1 MHRRRSLT
9 VAATLLAMVPA
20 FTFSAQMIG
29 SDSRL
34 TDLMNEAP
42 GVRFYHHEDGKLGLV
57 YGVPLATGRN
67 PLESADRFVARHG
80 ALPGFDI
87 GDLVMAPKADG
98 IDPIQPVMFE
108 HDRGT
113 FKFTAINYGQFRRGI
128 PVFRSGLVV
137 LVRNEADYPVV
148 MGNYGLRD
156 LRGFDPGN
164 QVGGMAGDEGN
175 GQVNAQRVTQRMLRN
190 ARRVLGF
197 EGQVVGAPQTVIWA
211 GLDGMVVEPAVAVVF
226 SLEFDSGDPA
236 TYRKRLFVAH
246 AGTGEILYSESEVHE
261 VTDIVGSVQGNA
273 TQGNGADICGPEVPM
288 GMPYA
293 RVVLNG
299 QNYFADVNG
308 DFVIPHSGTTEV
320 TLTTEVRGR
329 WFRVFNPNNAP
340 PEQLSMN
347 VVPPGPANF
356 LFNAANATEQLRSE
370 VNTYLHSNIVRDW
383 VVFYNPQYPTI
394 PTQQEFRINVN
405 ITQNC
410 NAFYNGSSINF
421 YTSGGS
427 CANTGFS
434 SVVYHE
440 YGHHIVNRS
449 GSGQGAYGEGQSDV
463 VAALLTRD
471 PRLGI
476 GFQNNCNSGIRNAAN
491 NCQYQTSGCSS
502 CGSAIHSCGQLISGC
517 VWSTRAYLQQ
527 TNPQTYHDII
537 SNLALNSTLLR
548 TPGDTTIR
556 PDITI
561 HYLTLDDDD
570 SNLNNGTPHYDEI
583 NQGFSDHNM
592 PGPPLPHLV
601 FEYPD
606 GRPALIDPSQGAT
619 IRVRVLPLRSQP
631 QPGTGLLHVDTGGG
645 FQTVPMQ
652 EIGNHEYEA
661 IIPGGTCGQRIR
673 YYFTAETTTS
683 QVVSDPLDAPATFFV
698 ARVGSALEVVF
709 SDNFQTNQGW
719 TVTNENLTDGAW
731 ERGVPVGDGSRGDP
745 RFDFDGSGACYL
757 TANRTGNSD
766 VDGGPT
772 RLISPIIDMSQHCS
786 YRVSYARW
794 FYSQNGVTDRFTV
807 QVSNDG
813 GSTWTT
819 MEDVPHQGTSWI
831 HREFWMHEILPLTN
845 QMRFRFNA
853 VDNPN
858 DSVTE
863 AAVDAFLVEAVI
875 INEPVAE
882 LTGFQVL
889 VGSLTSGTL
898 ADLVNSDDQRVRT
911 RSGFGSTFTDLHNMT
926 MRVDANSGVPS
937 PSSIDLTIESRISHT
952 SGTAQVRL
960 WNWNASQYNMVGS
973 YAIGQTE
980 TPVTIESIPAGNFIN
995 GSGDIRLTIKHIV
1008 VVPVFAFQFD
1018 SFFDQVKLVVD

>member
-1 MHRRRSLT
+1 MHRRRILT

-29 SDSRL
+29 SDTRL
-34 TDLMNEAP
+34 TNLMNEAP
-42 GVRFYHHEDGKLGLV
+42 GVRFYYNEHGALSSV
-57 YGVPLATGRN
+57 YGVPMATGRS
-67 PLESADRFVARHG
+67 PLESAESFIARHQGVFVADNG
-80 ALPGFDI
+80 GFT
-87 GDLVMAPKADG
+87 LTESPDG
-98 IDPIQPVMFE
+98 RIVDQLMFNR
-108 HDRGT
+108 DTGQY
-113 FKFTAINYGQFRRGI
+113 KFSQVVYQQSAGGL
-128 PVFRSGLVV
+128 PVFRSTVSL
-137 LVRNEADYPVV
+137 LIRNEPGFPVV
-148 MGNYGLRD
+148 QANAAVRD
-156 LRGFDPGN
+156 LKGFRPAVAAGAPEEPG
-164 QVGGMAGDEGN
+164 QA
-175 GQVNAQRVTQRMLRN
+175 APQRVTQRMIRN

-197 EGQVVGAPQTVIWA
+197 EGQVVGTPQTVIWA
-211 GLDGMVVEPAVAVVF
+211 GLDGMVVDPAVAVVF
-226 SLEFDSGDPA
+226 TLEFDNGDPA
-236 TYRKRLFVAH
+236 TYSKRLFVAH
-246 AGTGEILYSESEVHE
+246 AGTGEILYTENEVHE
-261 VTDIVGSVQGNA
+261 HAADIEGSVQGNA
-273 TQGNGADICGPEVPM
+273 TQGNGADICGPEVPV

-293 RVVLNG
+293 RVILDG

-308 DFVIPHSGTTEV
+308 DFIIPHSGTTEV

-329 WFRVFNPNNAP
+329 WFRVVNPGGAP

-347 VVPPGPANF
+347 IVPPGPANF

-370 VNTYLHSNIVRDW
+370 VNTYLHANIVRDW
-383 VVFYNPQYPTI
+383 VLHHDPTYPVI
-394 PTQQEFRINVN
+394 GGQQNWPINVN

-421 YTSGGS
+421 YTSGGG

-440 YGHHIVNRS
+440 YGHHLVNV
-449 GSGQGAYGEGQSDV
+449 GSTGGQGAYGEGMSDC
-463 VAALLTRD
+463 VAALITKD
-471 PRLGI
+471 SRLGI
-476 GFQNNCNSGIRNAAN
+476 GFQNNCNNGIRNANN
-491 NCQYQTSGCSS
+491 NCQYQASGCSS
-502 CGSAIHSCGQLISGC
+502 CGSAIHSCGQLLSGC

-527 TNPQTYHDII
+527 TEPQNFEHIIAELTIGSIRRHNYSGINPQ
-537 SNLALNSTLLR
+537 
-548 TPGDTTIR
+548 
-556 PDITI
+556 ITI
-561 HYLTLDDDD
+561 DFLILDDDD

-606 GRPALIDPSQGAT
+606 GRPAMIDPSQGAT

-661 IIPGGTCGQRIR
+661 VIPGATCGQRIR

-698 ARVGSALEVVF
+698 ARAGSALEVVF

-819 MEDVPHQGTSWI
+819 MEDIPHQGTSWI

-926 MRVDANSGVPS
+926 MRVDATSGVPS

-980 TPVTIESIPAGNFIN
+980 TPVTIESIPAANFIN